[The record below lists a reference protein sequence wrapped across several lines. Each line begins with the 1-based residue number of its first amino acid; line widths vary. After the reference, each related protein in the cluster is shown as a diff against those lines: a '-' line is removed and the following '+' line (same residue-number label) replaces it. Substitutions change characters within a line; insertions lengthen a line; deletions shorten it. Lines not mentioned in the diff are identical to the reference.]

1 MTSTFEDQLRE
12 DLHAAAGHTAYP
24 SIDPTE
30 VIGDGRRFVRRR
42 RRQQAVTAVAA
53 VAVLAVGGL
62 IATDQGRTTTA
73 PPAGPSSIT
82 SAAPVSRALLNLSDD
97 GLGRF
102 IAEWTP
108 GTDGV
113 VIVDAADD
121 SRPTVARL
129 LLPAAGH
136 QVTAAVLPERGSV
149 IALLPADSHVLSLD
163 TTAASKNGGYQSDTK
178 NLGEDL
184 VLYGARFDDPAR
196 AQGTARIMWVDGT
209 DMVWDGD
216 VPLPTARFDA
226 PGGAVVP
233 QLVWVDAAHD
243 IWGTSDPVG
252 GSLTERPLETWS
264 LDSMGSFAP
273 PDSQHPGR
281 GTFIITGLLPYADVS
296 DLTATWA
303 RGVTVVSPLQGRQ
316 LTSGDRTNLTAFHA
330 AVTTEGELPEPL
342 LRSVT
347 FTGPDGKKH
356 SHSFVKGAGS

>member
-1 MTSTFEDQLRE
+1 MTHTFEDQLRE
-12 DLHAAAGHTAYP
+12 DLHTAAGQPAYD

-30 VIGDGRRFVRRR
+30 VIGEGTCFVRRR

-73 PPAGPSSIT
+73 PPAGPSRT
-82 SAAPVSRALLNLSDD
+82 ASAAPVSRALLTLGDD

-108 GTDGV
+108 GTNGV
-113 VIVDAADD
+113 VIIDAADD

-129 LLPAAGH
+129 LLPAGGR
-136 QVTAAVLPERGSV
+136 QITAAVLPERGWIV
-149 IALLPADSHVLSLD
+149 ALLPADSHVLSIH
-163 TTAASKNGGYQSDTK
+163 TTAASKDGGYQSDTR
-178 NLGEDL
+178 NLGENL

-196 AQGTARIMWVDGT
+196 AQGTPHILWTDGT

-216 VPLPTARFDA
+216 APLPTARFDA
-226 PGGAVVP
+226 PGDVVVP
-233 QLVWVDAAHD
+233 QLVWVDGANG

-264 LDSMGSFAP
+264 QDSMGSFAP
-273 PDSQHPGR
+273 PDSEHPGR
-281 GTFIITGLLPYADVS
+281 GTFIITGLLPYAEAS
-296 DLTATWA
+296 KLTATWA
-303 RGVTVVSPLQGRQ
+303 TGVTVVSPLQGQQ

-330 AVTTEGELPEPL
+330 VVNTESELPEPL

-347 FTGPDGKKH
+347 FTGPDGKEHTH
-356 SHSFVKGAGS
+356 SYTGGGR